1 MRTNFK
7 IVYWSRFFSGKRTTQ
22 IVFVTY
28 KLLEYFKR
36 SSAIM
41 QSCRHV
47 KLKSLFAQLLYD
59 KGLLGGCPTP
69 LNPPPVAT
77 LLVRWI
83 HQIHRTI

>member
-7 IVYWSRFFSGKRTTQ
+7 IIYWSRFFSGKRTTQ

-41 QSCRHV
+41 QSCQHV
-47 KLKSLFAQLLYD
+47 KLKSLFDQLLYD
-59 KGLLGGCPTP
+59 KGILGGVSHPP
-69 LNPPPVAT
+69 KPPPPPR
-77 LLVRWI
+77 LPRP
-83 HQIHRTI
+83 

>member
-1 MRTNFK
+1 MLCAKFKNILFYVTNFK

-41 QSCRHV
+41 QSCQHF
-47 KLKSLFAQLLYD
+47 KLKSFFDQLLYD
-59 KGLLGGCPTP
+59 KEILGGV
-69 LNPPPVAT
+69 PPP
-77 LLVRWI
+77 
-83 HQIHRTI
+83 